1 MDGICKRGDL
11 DPDIFSC
18 RSLLE
23 KVAENEIG
31 LKKIIPH
38 SCYFSDELGVSNF
51 FIKIQ
56 NWCLLYVEAYGTIKT
71 WKKIYLLL
79 RETHFHMV
87 EDMFILYSTI
97 LSSARNIENRF

>member
-1 MDGICKRGDL
+1 MDKRQTILIVD
-11 DPDIFSC
+11 DAEFNRDIK
-18 RSLLE
+18 
-23 KVAENEIG
+23 KVT
-31 LKKIIPH
+31 PH

-51 FIKIQ
+51 SIKIQ
-56 NWCLLYVEAYGTIKT
+56 NWCLLYTEAYGTIKT

-97 LSSARNIENRF
+97 LSGARNIENRF